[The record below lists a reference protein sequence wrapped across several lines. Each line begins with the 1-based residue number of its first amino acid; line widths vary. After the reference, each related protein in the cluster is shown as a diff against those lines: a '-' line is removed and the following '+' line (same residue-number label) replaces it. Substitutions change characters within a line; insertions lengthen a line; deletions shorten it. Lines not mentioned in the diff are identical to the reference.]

1 VLTARPVPA
10 ALPARPVRPAGALVE
25 SPLQLLCTVEAHA
38 AGYGGAPTRIHVRD
52 DVPALGIALDAVR
65 GFGLPDGLETDLAG
79 RRAALAAH
87 EPVWLVGDAFSG
99 LFQATAL
106 LRRGLERVVLA
117 DDGLATLDLAR
128 RLAAREPLVRMRS
141 STGGPR
147 RQLGAVA
154 ARRLRH
160 LAAQGRVT
168 LFTALPIDPA
178 VRAQLS
184 AQGFVVVRNDF
195 AWLASAPV
203 GDAPTEPTVVV
214 GSALAADGLVD
225 PDAYV
230 TWVRDLATDGAVRY
244 LPHRRQAPEL
254 LARLAAVPGVTV
266 DAAEA
271 PVELRLRGM
280 TAPQRV
286 VSLPSTAAVLLTT
299 ILAPRGVAVTP
310 HAVDDGWWTSRA
322 TPGLRAHLSSVL
334 RLTADAA
341 ALHDADSTTQQT
353 SAHPITDENDS
364 EDHG

>member
-1 VLTARPVPA
+1 MLTARPDPA
-10 ALPARPVRPAGALVE
+10 ALPARPARPAGALVE

-38 AGYGGAPTRIHVRD
+38 AGYGGAPTRVHVRD
-52 DVPALGIALDAVR
+52 DVPALGAALDAVR

-79 RRAALAAH
+79 RRAALSAH

-117 DDGLATLDLAR
+117 DDGLATLELAR
-128 RLAAREPLVRMRS
+128 RLAADEPLVRMRAEP
-141 STGGPR
+141 GAPR
-147 RQLGAVA
+147 RRLGAAA

-168 LFTALPIDPA
+168 LFTALPLDPA
-178 VRAQLS
+178 VRAKLT
-184 AQGFVVVRNDF
+184 AQGFAVVRNDF
-195 AWLASAPV
+195 SWLASVPV
-203 GDAPTEPTVVV
+203 GDAPVEPTVVI

-225 PDAYV
+225 PDAYIA
-230 TWVRDLATDGAVRY
+230 WVGGLAADGLVRY

-254 LARLAAVPGVTV
+254 LARLAETPGVTL
-266 DAAEA
+266 DSAQA

-299 ILAPRGVAVTP
+299 ILSPRGVAVTP
-310 HAVDDGWWTSRA
+310 QAVADSWWTSRA

-334 RLTADAA
+334 RLAADAA
-341 ALHDADSTTQQT
+341 ALHADG
-353 SAHPITDENDS
+353 ITHQAGARPVTDQNDS

>member
-1 VLTARPVPA
+1 
-10 ALPARPVRPAGALVE
+10 VE

-38 AGYGGAPTRIHVRD
+38 AGYGGAPTRVHVRD
-52 DVPALGIALDAVR
+52 DVPALGAALEAVR
-65 GFGLPDGLETDLAG
+65 GFGLPEGLEIDLSG

-141 STGGPR
+141 RAGGPR

-168 LFTALPIDPA
+168 LFTALPLDPA

-184 AQGFVVVRNDF
+184 AQGFTVVRNDF
-195 AWLASAPV
+195 AWLASVPV
-203 GDAPTEPTVVV
+203 GDAPTEPTVVI

-230 TWVRDLATDGAVRY
+230 TWVRGLTADGPVRY

-254 LARLAAVPGVTV
+254 LSRLAAVPGVTL
-266 DAAEA
+266 DTAQA

-280 TAPQRV
+280 AAPQRV

-310 HAVDDGWWTSRA
+310 HVVEDGWWTPRA

-341 ALHDADSTTQQT
+341 ALHDTDGTTHQT
-353 SAHPITDENDS
+353 SAHPITDENYS

>member
-1 VLTARPVPA
+1 
-10 ALPARPVRPAGALVE
+10 VE
-25 SPLQLLCTVEAHA
+25 SPLQLLCAVEAHA
-38 AGYGGAPTRIHVRD
+38 AGYGGAPTRVHVRD
-52 DVPALGIALDAVR
+52 DVPGLGAALDAVR

-79 RRAALAAH
+79 RRAALAVS

-117 DDGLATLDLAR
+117 DDGLATLELAR
-128 RLAAREPLVRMRS
+128 RLAAEEPLVRMRAHA
-141 STGGPR
+141 GAPR
-147 RQLGAVA
+147 RRLGAVA
-154 ARRLRH
+154 ARRLRQ

-168 LFTALPIDPA
+168 LFTALPLEPA
-178 VRAQLS
+178 VRAKLT
-184 AQGFVVVRNDF
+184 AQGFVVAHNDF
-195 AWLASAPV
+195 AWLASVPV
-203 GDAPTEPTVVV
+203 GDAPPEPTVVI

-225 PDAYV
+225 PDAYLA
-230 TWVRDLATDGAVRY
+230 WVAGLAADGPLRY

-254 LARLAAVPGVTV
+254 LARLAEIPGVTV
-266 DAAEA
+266 DSAQA

-280 TAPQRV
+280 AAPQRV

-310 HAVDDGWWTSRA
+310 QAVADDWWTSRA

-334 RLTADAA
+334 RLAADAA
-341 ALHDADSTTQQT
+341 DAVAPRGTEDTTHHT
-353 SAHPITDENDS
+353 NAAHSISDQKDS

>member
-1 VLTARPVPA
+1 
-10 ALPARPVRPAGALVE
+10 
-25 SPLQLLCTVEAHA
+25 
-38 AGYGGAPTRIHVRD
+38 VRD
-52 DVPALGIALDAVR
+52 DVPALGVALEAVR
-65 GFGLPDGLETDLAG
+65 GFGLPEGLETDLAG

-141 STGGPR
+141 DAGGPR

-160 LAAQGRVT
+160 LAARGRVT
-168 LFTALPIDPA
+168 LFTALPLDPA
-178 VRAQLS
+178 VRAQLT
-184 AQGFVVVRNDF
+184 AQGFVVARNDF

-203 GDAPTEPTVVV
+203 GDAPTEPTVVI
-214 GSALAADGLVD
+214 GSSLAADGLVD
-225 PDAYV
+225 ADAYV
-230 TWVRDLATDGAVRY
+230 AWVGGLAADGPLRY

-254 LARLAAVPGVTV
+254 LARIGELPGVTL
-266 DAAEA
+266 DSAQA

-299 ILAPRGVAVTP
+299 ILRPRGVPVTP
-310 HAVDDGWWTSRA
+310 HAVEDDWWTSRA
-322 TPGLRAHLSSVL
+322 TPGLRTHLSGVL
-334 RLTADAA
+334 RLAADAA
-341 ALHDADSTTQQT
+341 APHHADGSTPRAG
-353 SAHPITDENDS
+353 AHPITDQNDS

>member
-10 ALPARPVRPAGALVE
+10 DLPARPARPAGALVE

-38 AGYGGAPTRIHVRD
+38 AGYGGAPTRVHVRD
-52 DVPALGIALDAVR
+52 DVPALDAALDAVR
-65 GFGLPDGLETDLAG
+65 GFGLPEGLETDLAG

-106 LRRGLERVVLA
+106 LRRGVERVVLA

-141 STGGPR
+141 EAGAPR

-154 ARRLRH
+154 ARRLRN

-168 LFTALPIDPA
+168 LFTALPLDPA
-178 VRAQLS
+178 VRAKLT
-184 AQGFVVVRNDF
+184 AQGFTVVRNEF
-195 AWLASAPV
+195 AWLASVPV
-203 GDAPTEPTVVV
+203 DDAPTEPTVVI

-230 TWVRDLATDGAVRY
+230 AWVGRLAADGPVRY

-254 LARLAAVPGVTV
+254 LARIGGMPGVTL
-266 DAAEA
+266 DSAQA

-299 ILAPRGVAVTP
+299 ILGSRGVAVTP
-310 HAVDDGWWTSRA
+310 HAVEDGWWTSRA
-322 TPGLRAHLSSVL
+322 TPGLRAHLSGVL
-334 RLTADAA
+334 RLAADAA
-341 ALHDADSTTQQT
+341 ALNRPDGVTHQAG
-353 SAHPITDENDS
+353 AHPITDQNDS